1 MPKPRI
7 GQGDHGTT
15 SLFGTG
21 KKVLKHSARF
31 HTLGSLDELNALI
44 GFARTM
50 NDNKEIDAVLQT
62 IQNHLFVALSR
73 LGIEEGYED
82 DDRIPVFRKEYLE
95 YAEQC
100 IVTYE
105 KDLPALNAFIVPT
118 GTQAAALLHMCRALT
133 RQAERY
139 CVALSQEQSIDAT
152 VLSYVNRLSDVFF
165 TLARYSNYCNGAK
178 DTLWRHE

>member
-7 GQGDHGTT
+7 GQGDQGET
-15 SLFGTG
+15 SLFGSG

-44 GFARTM
+44 GFARTT
-50 NDNKEIDAVLQT
+50 NDNSEIESVLQT

-82 DDRIPVFRKEYLE
+82 DERIPVFKKEYLE

-105 KDLPALNAFIVPT
+105 KDLPPLNAFIVPT
-118 GTQAAALLHMCRALT
+118 GTQTAAVLHMCRALT
-133 RQAERY
+133 RQAERH
-139 CVALSQEQSIDAT
+139 CVELSQKQPGDTT
-152 VLSYVNRLSDVFF
+152 VLSYINRLSDVFF
-165 TLARYSNYCNGAK
+165 TLARYSNHENGVN
-178 DTLWRHE
+178 DTPWRHE